1 MKLGDQQCGS
11 FLKERRLWKRESV
24 SPTLPHL
31 LEGRDPSFPTLQSFL
46 HHSKTSNCQTLSWGV
61 VYLLWRESDMIQILR
76 GITNGFTELDSLLI
90 WIISSNHTVIV
101 NGILRVSL
109 LQYYGHVLWGTHYST
124 KWSLHLDGWRSSSI
138 GGSTPLTVSYHS
150 NFLRLKIGFS
160 WLLRIHQPFHG
171 TRDFFNFY
179 ESKEFRLAS
188 LTSIV
193 NRVWSVN
200 S

>member
-11 FLKERRLWKRESV
+11 FLKERRLWKRESA

-46 HHSKTSNCQTLSWGV
+46 PSLNDLKLSKIELGCCILVVTWIRHDSNTKGDYQWIHGTWF
-61 VYLLWRESDMIQILR
+61 
-76 GITNGFTELDSLLI
+76 ITNMDYNLQSYCYSQRYTSSLP
-90 WIISSNHTVIV
+90 T
-101 NGILRVSL
+101 
-109 LQYYGHVLWGTHYST
+109 QYYGHVLWGAHYST

-150 NFLRLKIGFS
+150 NFWRLKIGFS
-160 WLLRIHQPFHG
+160 WLLRIHQPFHD